1 MEGKRRKKLFII
13 GGVLRVAD
21 VLHSLGFESRLTSRR
36 KSILWEKKTKEEEKK
51 KSRARVKVDGSRRAF
66 RALNPPVHS

>member
-13 GGVLRVAD
+13 GGVRVDD
-21 VLHSLGFESRLTSRR
+21 VLDVLDSRIRAAENPSCR
-36 KSILWEKKTKEEEKK
+36 KRKKK